1 MVEFLGVGPLLQI
14 SSWCLRPVYRD
25 ARHASRSRANSIFA
39 SCPEQIR
46 WHTPVPPPCSPLGKC
61 EAFSVQ
67 STRTLVCCG
76 RPPVKSKRPSRQPKL
91 LLHALAVR
99 ATIRLRT
106 TDVSQARWRYEVRG
120 VAEQRK
126 PGGVLENLRRRR
138 TGFDIVGSC
147 RLQIRTCPSR
157 LSISLGATVAE
168 PGGATTVRILAAEE
182 GLPFSRCL
190 DSRNR

>member
-1 MVEFLGVGPLLQI
+1 MLLKTHPGSFSQAG
-14 SSWCLRPVYRD
+14 R
-25 ARHASRSRANSIFA
+25 
-39 SCPEQIR
+39 R
-46 WHTPVPPPCSPLGKC
+46 WVRGSFPAGRIIGCITPVPRLAWKPRVSGR
-61 EAFSVQ
+61 FSRER
-67 STRTLVCCG
+67 TRTLVCCG